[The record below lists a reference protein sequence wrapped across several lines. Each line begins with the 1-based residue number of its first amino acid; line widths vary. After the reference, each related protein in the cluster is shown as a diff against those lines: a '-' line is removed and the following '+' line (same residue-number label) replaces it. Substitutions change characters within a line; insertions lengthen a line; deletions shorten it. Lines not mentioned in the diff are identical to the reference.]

1 MTVLRHIAAVL
12 LLAAAA
18 PARPDA
24 PGEAAAP
31 SGTPTA
37 TGTPTM
43 GVAPTPT
50 ATGTPALAVQAPP
63 APGPAPASAARPAD
77 SAERGALFG
86 LQLGAG
92 LPDGLALSATLRPLT
107 PYLRLHAGLSW
118 NYFGLGLN
126 GGATVLPLHAR
137 FTPTFTVE
145 GGTYFAADW
154 SSALD
159 RVHIPDAYKDAARSA
174 GMSYFAL
181 LGGFET
187 GDPDG
192 FVFFLRAGVT
202 RLWYSLAPVE
212 GAPAGSSTLS
222 ISGSSVAAWA
232 PAAVLGFALHFR

>member
-1 MTVLRHIAAVL
+1 VSAIRNVAAVL
-12 LLAAAA
+12 LVAVVAS
-18 PARPDA
+18 ARADA
-24 PGEAAAP
+24 PGGDPAL

-37 TGTPTM
+37 TGTPTL
-43 GVAPTPT
+43 GVASTPT
-50 ATGTPALAVQAPP
+50 ATGTPTLAVQAP
-63 APGPAPASAARPAD
+63 APAPAPESAARPAD
-77 SAERGALFG
+77 ARERGGLFG

-126 GGATVLPLHAR
+126 GGATVLPLHGR

-154 SSALD
+154 SIALD
-159 RVHIPDAYKDAARSA
+159 RVHIPDAYKDAVRSA

-181 LGGFET
+181 LGGLET

-192 FVFFLRAGVT
+192 FVFLLRAGVT
-202 RLWYSLAPVE
+202 RLWYSLADVH
-212 GAPAGSSTLS
+212 GAPTGTTTLD
-222 ISGSSVAAWA
+222 ITGSSVAAWA
-232 PAAVLGFALHFR
+232 PAAVVGFALHFR